1 VFLPRTVIAILD
13 DEPDRIQAML
23 PLVARQFP
31 EHEVV
36 VFENA
41 PDMTTW
47 LAGNLDRVCLLSLD
61 HDLGPNQNRDGIAF
75 DPGVGRDVADFLANR
90 PPRCH
95 VILHT
100 TNHLAAPG
108 MKRVLEESGWT
119 VSQIVPYG
127 DLQWIGEAWIDEV
140 RRQLE
145 LFAAREA

>member
-1 VFLPRTVIAILD
+1 LSRAVIAILD
-13 DEPDRIQAML
+13 DEPDRIEAML

-41 PDMTTW
+41 PDMIAW
-47 LAGNLDRVCLLSLD
+47 LASNLGRVCLLSLD
-61 HDLGPNQNRDGIAF
+61 HDLRPNQVRGGAVF

-95 VILHT
+95 IILHT

-108 MKRVLEESGWT
+108 MARVLEESGWT
-119 VSQIVPYG
+119 VSQVVPYG
-127 DLQWIGEAWIDEV
+127 DLQWVGEAWIDEARHGIEV
-140 RRQLE
+140 
-145 LFAAREA
+145 FAARKN